1 MGETIF
7 SFRAGLPW
15 SLGNTHT
22 FFSRSNN
29 TKNGIIIIEHYAC
42 SMMCAWRSS
51 KNENFRRKYKT
62 ACQRVRKK
70 PKYQEMPTEKAIHTD
85 TEDNNCVQINW
96 WLCYV
101 CETMS
106 HCLCGAYTYAY
117 RGLCGHILF
126 INNLASFSSVVVASL
141 LFFSLCDGIRFVANC
156 FLKTINFHMF
166 MFLTRTQPICFLCLF
181 LFFSVFFLLLL
192 LWFLQSNRCFRM
204 SYCHVYLFVYFLF
217 FFSHIMRVSIALSV
231 VFFMNETTNY
241 TL

>member
-1 MGETIF
+1 MNIVQ
-7 SFRAGLPW
+7 
-15 SLGNTHT
+15 
-22 FFSRSNN
+22 
-29 TKNGIIIIEHYAC
+29 AC

-70 PKYQEMPTEKAIHTD
+70 PKYQEMPTEKAIHAD

-166 MFLTRTQPICFLCLF
+166 MFLTRTQPICFFMFVSFFQRFFSTSPSLVSSVKPLFSHELLPCILVRLLFVF
-181 LFFSVFFLLLL
+181 LFTYNASFDCSVCCFL
-192 LWFLQSNRCFRM
+192 
-204 SYCHVYLFVYFLF
+204 
-217 FFSHIMRVSIALSV
+217 
-231 VFFMNETTNY
+231 
-241 TL
+241 